1 MFSLKGKSAVVT
13 GGASGIGFEIA
24 KIFAKQG
31 AEVWILDLNLEAA
44 RKAAKEIN
52 NSLNQDICA
61 NAIECNVTDE
71 DSVKS
76 AFRTFTTGGKRL
88 DILVNN
94 AGIGFVG
101 DIMHTELHDFRR
113 VMSVNVEGLFLCSK
127 EAVRLMEKHDQGGV
141 ILNLGSCASIRPM
154 KDRLA
159 YATSKGAV
167 LLMTTS
173 LATDHIDKGI
183 RVNCICPGRIHTT
196 FVDNFVKKN
205 WPGDEE
211 RQFKRLSEYMPMG
224 RMGKPGEIAAL
235 ALYLCSDEAR
245 FITGAAVPIDGGI
258 MGADHPKLYNLEAN
272 VHHSLRSV
280 L

>member
-1 MFSLKGKSAVVT
+1 MFSLKGKSAVIT
-13 GGASGIGFEIA
+13 GGASGIGLEIA
-24 KIFAKQG
+24 RKFAKQG
-31 AEVWILDLNLEAA
+31 AEVWIFDLNLEAA
-44 RKAAKEIN
+44 REAAEEIN
-52 NSLNQDICA
+52 NSLNGDSA
-61 NAIECNVTDE
+61 YAIECNVADQ

-76 AFRTFTTGGKRL
+76 AFRTFEIGDKRL

-101 DIMHTELHDFRR
+101 DILHTELSDFRR
-113 VMSVNVEGLFLCSK
+113 IMSVNVEGLFLCSK
-127 EAVRLMEKHDQGGV
+127 EAVRLMEKGKRGGV
-141 ILNLGSCASIRPM
+141 ILNLGSCTSIRPM

-167 LLMTTS
+167 LMMTTS
-173 LATDHIDKGI
+173 LATDHLDKGI
-183 RVNCICPGRIHTT
+183 RANCICPGRIHTT

-205 WPGDEE
+205 WPGDEK

-245 FITGAAVPIDGGI
+245 FITGAAIPIDGGI

-272 VHHSLRSV
+272 VHPSLNSV

>member
-13 GGASGIGFEIA
+13 GGATGIGFEIA
-24 KIFAKQG
+24 KTFAKQG
-31 AEVWILDLNLEAA
+31 AEVWIFDLNL
-44 RKAAKEIN
+44 KAASDAVKKIN
-52 NSLNQDICA
+52 ISLNEVRA
-61 NAIECNVTDE
+61 HAVECNVTDPN
-71 DSVKS
+71 SVASGFK
-76 AFRTFTTGGKRL
+76 TFTAIGKRL

-94 AGIGFVG
+94 AGVGFVG
-101 DIMHTELHDFRR
+101 DILHTALSDFRK

-127 EAVRLMEKHDQGGV
+127 EAVRLMGKDGGGGV
-141 ILNLGSCASIRPM
+141 ILNLGSCASVRPM

-173 LATDHIDKGI
+173 LATDHLDKGI

-205 WPGDEE
+205 WPGDED
-211 RQFKRLSEYMPMG
+211 RQYKRLSEYMPMG

-245 FITGAAVPIDGGI
+245 FVTGAAVPIDGGI

-272 VHHSLRSV
+272 VHPNLRSV

>member
-13 GGASGIGFEIA
+13 GGATGIGFEIA

-31 AEVWILDLNLEAA
+31 AEVWIFDLNLNAASEAV
-44 RKAAKEIN
+44 KKIN
-52 NSLNQDICA
+52 ISLNQGCA
-61 NAIECNVTDE
+61 HAIECNVTDPS
-71 DSVKS
+71 SVKS
-76 AFRTFTTGGKRL
+76 AFKASTAKGKRL

-94 AGIGFVG
+94 AGVGFVG
-101 DIMHTELHDFRR
+101 DILKTELSDFRR

-127 EAVRLMEKHDQGGV
+127 EAVRLMEKDGRGGV
-141 ILNLGSCASIRPM
+141 ILNLGSCASVRPM

-173 LATDHIDKGI
+173 LATDHLAEGI

-224 RMGKPGEIAAL
+224 RMGRPGEIAAL

-245 FITGAAVPIDGGI
+245 FITGAAIPIDGGI
-258 MGADHPKLYNLEAN
+258 MGADHPKLYNLEAT
-272 VHHSLRSV
+272 VHPSLRSV